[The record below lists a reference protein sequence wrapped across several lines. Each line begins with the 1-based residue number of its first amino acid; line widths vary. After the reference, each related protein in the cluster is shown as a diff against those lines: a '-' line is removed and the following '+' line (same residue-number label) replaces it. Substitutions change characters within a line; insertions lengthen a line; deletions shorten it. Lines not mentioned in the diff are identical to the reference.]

1 MIAIDTDCETPLGLE
16 NGDVRASDTSATST
30 YTAVPNEDY
39 SPTLGRLNNK
49 VFNQFGILY
58 KGK

>member
-1 MIAIDTDCETPLGLE
+1 MISIHTDCETPLGLE

-30 YTAVPNEDY
+30 YTVPNEDY

-49 VFNQFGILY
+49 VFNRFGISY